1 MRDCRG
7 VNIVTDPIHYMNLSV
22 MNMLSA
28 SDTCKSFGDRADGFV
43 DGEGVGAVVLKPL
56 EQAIA
61 DNDHIYGVIKGS
73 AINSGGK
80 TNGYTVPNPNAQAAL
95 IKEAFERANVPAR
108 TVSYIEAHGTGTAL
122 GDPIEIAGL
131 TKAFEEDTTDKQ
143 FCAIGSAKS
152 NIGHCESAAGIAG
165 LTKILFQLKDRQIAP
180 SLHAE
185 QLNPNI
191 DFAYTPFAVQQELG
205 EWKRPVIGGK
215 ELPRR
220 AGLSSFGAGGA
231 NAHLII
237 EEYTADKEPDET
249 PADQPAI
256 IVLSAKNSER
266 LTEKAKQLRDA
277 IREKDTAAAIL

>member
-1 MRDCRG
+1 MHRSESECAGRL
-7 VNIVTDPIHYMNLSV
+7 N
-22 MNMLSA
+22 
-28 SDTCKSFGDRADGFV
+28 
-43 DGEGVGAVVLKPL
+43 
-56 EQAIA
+56 
-61 DNDHIYGVIKGS
+61 
-73 AINSGGK
+73 
-80 TNGYTVPNPNAQAAL
+80 
-95 IKEAFERANVPAR
+95 KEAFERANVPAR

-152 NIGHCESAAGIAG
+152 NISHCESAAGIAG

-180 SLHAE
+180 SLHAD

-231 NAHLII
+231 NAHLVI

-266 LTEKAKQLRDA
+266 LTEKQNSSETPSVKKIQRPRPYEHSLYSSDGPGADGRA
-277 IREKDTAAAIL
+277 SRFYRPFTS